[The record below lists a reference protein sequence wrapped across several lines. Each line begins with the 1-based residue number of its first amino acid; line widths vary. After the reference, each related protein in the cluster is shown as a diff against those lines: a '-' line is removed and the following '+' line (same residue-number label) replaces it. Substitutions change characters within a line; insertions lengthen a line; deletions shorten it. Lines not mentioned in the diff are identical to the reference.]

1 MHNMLECFNIVSCMS
16 DSLSFLLGI
25 HQEKAGPVPVV
36 AACTSENVST
46 HSSYKVLLL
55 ILTLLLYVTIPLYHS
70 LH

>member
-25 HQEKAGPVPVV
+25 HQEKASPVPVV
-36 AACTSENVST
+36 AACTSENVPT

-55 ILTLLLYVTIPLYHS
+55 TLTLLLHVTIPLYHS